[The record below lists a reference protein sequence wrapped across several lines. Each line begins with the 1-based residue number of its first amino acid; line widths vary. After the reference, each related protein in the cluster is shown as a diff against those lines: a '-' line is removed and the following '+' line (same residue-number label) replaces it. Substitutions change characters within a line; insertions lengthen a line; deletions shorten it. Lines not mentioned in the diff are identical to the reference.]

1 MGTLSVPLKTIIMY
15 HADATNE
22 PIPSSYEACDGR
34 LLGIGTHDIG
44 GGTSTY
50 QLPDL
55 RNRFILGA
63 DITKGVGITG
73 GLTDAAADAPGP
85 KGVSGLNGTTL
96 TTAQLPSH
104 THTGTSASS
113 GAHTHSITDLGHT
126 HSIWAHTAFGNPSV
140 AIQLGTNN
148 HDFTDSG
155 TTVQSA
161 TTGITINSGGAHT
174 HTFTTDATGT
184 ASIIDNRPR
193 FYGLIFL
200 MKCRL

>member
-63 DITKGVGITG
+63 DITKGVGVVGGITD
-73 GLTDAAADAPGP
+73 TAADAPGP
-85 KGVSGLNGTTL
+85 KATSGVNSTSLSIGNLPAHSHTITGSPSVTDPGHHHLQTL
-96 TTAQLPSH
+96 TT
-104 THTGTSASS
+104 TSA
-113 GAHTHSITDLGHT
+113 GASAQPGFG
-126 HSIWAHTAFGNPSV
+126 FGNPKDSS
-140 AIQLGTNN
+140 
-148 HDFTDSG
+148 TDNTG
-155 TTVQSA
+155 NA
-161 TTGITINSGGAHT
+161 TTGITVGIGSL
-174 HTFTTDATGT
+174 GT
-184 ASIIDNRPR
+184 ASIGSGTALDIRPR
-193 FYGLIFL
+193 YYGLVFL
-200 MKCRL
+200 MKVRL